1 MSVLRGRWPLR
12 RRLVAVVL
20 CLLAAVAAVMGV
32 VSTLALRASLLSQVD
47 DRLTAASERAVEAP
61 DRLGSQTRT
70 GPAATTGTETGRPSA
85 GSDPTST
92 PGYGSCSGDDSVD
105 EQGPDI
111 SPALRIPG
119 QDVGTVSVLE
129 QGDTVLSGRLDARAC
144 IKTLTQD
151 QLTTLLAVP
160 ADGGAVTVDLPDL
173 GTYRVLAVTTAA
185 GDTAVTGMP
194 VSSVT
199 STVGNF
205 VLVEVLVAVAG
216 LLAAAWFATVL
227 VRRELRP
234 LDRMAGTAT
243 RVAQLPLASGDVTI
257 TERVPDADTD
267 QATEVGKVGAA
278 LNQMLGHV
286 ESALTARQES
296 ETQVRRFVADASHE
310 LRTPLASIRGYA
322 ELVQRLPGELPDDAL
337 RAMDRVESEARR
349 MTTLVEDMLLLA
361 RLDAGRDLDVTQV
374 DLTALAV
381 DAVADA
387 HVAGPDHV
395 WRLELPDEPPDE
407 AEDGSEGPD
416 VPGTAVLGDDHRL
429 RQVLANLL
437 TNARVHTPAG
447 TTVTVVVRRTGDD
460 VVLRVQDDGPGIPD
474 ALRDRVFQR
483 FTRADESRARLT
495 GSTGLGLA
503 IVHALVTA
511 HRGAIAVEP
520 TPGGG
525 TTFIVTLPA
534 ADSPRSAGLPG

>member
-1 MSVLRGRWPLR
+1 M
-12 RRLVAVVL
+12 VL
-20 CLLAAVAAVMGV
+20 CLLAAVAAVMGG
-32 VSTLALRASLLSQVD
+32 VSTLALRSSLLEQVD
-47 DRLTAASERAVEAP
+47 ERLAAASERAVEAP
-61 DRLGSQTRT
+61 DRLGDDDPFGGAPTDDLAEDRPTPSDSPTSGQ
-70 GPAATTGTETGRPSA
+70 GAAQGYPGCAGTDAGTEDAQGTGLP
-85 GSDPTST
+85 
-92 PGYGSCSGDDSVD
+92 
-105 EQGPDI
+105 
-111 SPALRIPG
+111 PALRIPG
-119 QDVGTVSVLE
+119 QDVGTVNVLV
-129 QGDTVLSGRLDARAC
+129 QGTDVQSGRLDDRAC
-144 IKTLTQD
+144 VRALTD
-151 QLTTLLAVP
+151 AQLTALLGVAT
-160 ADGGAVTVDLPDL
+160 DGEAVTIELPDL
-173 GTYRVLAVTTAA
+173 GTYRVLAVTTDA

-194 VSSVT
+194 ASSIT
-199 STVGNF
+199 ATVDTF
-205 VLVEVLVAVAG
+205 ILVEVLVALAG

-234 LDRMAGTAT
+234 LDRVAGTAT
-243 RVAQLPLASGDVTI
+243 RVAQLPLASGEVLI
-257 TERVPDADTD
+257 TERVPEEDTD
-267 QATEVGKVGAA
+267 PATEVGKVGAA

-322 ELVQRLPGELPDDAL
+322 ELVQRLPGELPDDAI

-361 RLDAGRDLDVTQV
+361 RLDAGRDLDVTEV

-395 WRLELPDEPPDE
+395 WRLELPDGAQNGDDE
-407 AEDGSEGPD
+407 EEDEDEEDAPEAPSTE
-416 VPGTAVLGDDHRL
+416 VLGDDHRL

-447 TTVTVVVRRTGDD
+447 TTVTVVVRRAGDD
-460 VVLRVQDDGPGIPD
+460 VVLRVQDDGPGIPAD
-474 ALRDRVFQR
+474 LRDRVFQR
-483 FTRADESRARLT
+483 FTRADASRARLT

-503 IVHALVTA
+503 IVHALVSA
-511 HRGAIAVEP
+511 HGGTIAVEP

-525 TTFIVTLPA
+525 TTFTVTLPA
-534 ADSPRSAGLPG
+534 ADSPRAARMSV